1 MSKPKIDQAIAQIEV
16 VGFNHTGNTIFFFLI
31 LLGIIPKIK
40 WAMNG
45 TKTNNLNIL
54 KGEDVVGVC
63 TNLKKSK
70 KKSAAASAAVREE
83 ANLLKAKFFL
93 ILEM

>member
-1 MSKPKIDQAIAQIEV
+1 MVQIV
-16 VGFNHTGNTIFFFLI
+16 AVGFNHIGNMIFFFLN

-40 WAMNG
+40 CEING
-45 TKTNNLNIL
+45 TKTSILNIL

-70 KKSAAASAAVREE
+70 KKRAAARAAVREE

-93 ILEM
+93 IFEM